1 MKEAAQL
8 DDLCRVEAH
17 RRLVQN
23 DELRTAQQCL
33 CHAYPLAVALRQAAD
48 EPGQDAFQPGAA
60 GGRLHLCGAVSF
72 LHARQFRGTVEIL
85 GHRHLRVEGRLFRQ
99 VAHAGLGGVGFL
111 GQRVARYRHLPFGGS
126 EIPGEDVHDGR
137 FACAVRAKQAV
148 DDAILHREGHI
159 IHGEAAAV
167 ALRKVRY
174 FYHKKR
180 SFFQEVI
187 GNVCIILARKCVRNK
202 INLCVFPNIAFPALF
217 RHFLRP
223 DAKKSAAPRKG
234 NDALG

>member
-1 MKEAAQL
+1 MSRGRTSSSPV
-8 DDLCRVEAH
+8 CR
-17 RRLVQN
+17 
-23 DELRTAQQCL
+23 
-33 CHAYPLAVALRQAAD
+33 AVGFL
-48 EPGQDAFQPGAA
+48 DAFQF
-60 GGRLHLCGAVSF
+60 GGK
-72 LHARQFRGTVEIL
+72 VEIL

-111 GQRVARYRHLPFGGS
+111 GQRVARYRHLPLGGS

-137 FACAVRAKQAV
+137 FACAVRAEQAV
-148 DDAILHREGHI
+148 DDAILHRKGYI
-159 IHGEAAAV
+159 VHGEAAAV
-167 ALRKVRY
+167 ALRKVGY

-223 DAKKSAAPRKG
+223 DAKRAPLPARG
-234 NDALG
+234 TTLLDDQ